1 MTRTRTIHLTLSV
14 EVPDSDKVTDNEV
27 AAALNAAL
35 DEAPGDWD
43 NSRPYWGEWVVGRL
57 TAFQEA

>member
-1 MTRTRTIHLTLSV
+1 MTRTIHLTLSV
-14 EVPDSDKVTDNEV
+14 EVPDSDEVTDNEV

-35 DEAPGDWD
+35 DEPGDWD
-43 NSRPYWGEWVVGRL
+43 NSGPYWGEWVVGRL